1 MKLRITISKYHS
13 WYLCQISLQVML
25 LPILMTK
32 KRVCLKYQWY
42 IRVIRE
48 LKQRRRQ
55 RQQKT
60 SPRKRIRAVS
70 NFIARIPTPLICQ
83 MLAIFQELNSTVLYL
98 SSQKRREIR
107 KFHVV
112 IVQWRKEIYTRAW
125 CTCKVVV
132 QCQSQPS
139 LTFSTYCSFF
149 CRSRWRHRR
158 RCRLKHRPVIYDWDA
173 SELWCSLRF
182 Q

>member
-1 MKLRITISKYHS
+1 MKLRITILKYHS

-70 NFIARIPTPLICQ
+70 NFIALIPTPLICQ
-83 MLAIFQELNSTVLYL
+83 MLAIFQELNSKVLYL

-107 KFHVV
+107 KFQVV

-132 QCQSQPS
+132 ECQSQPS
-139 LTFSTYCSFF
+139 QPIVHFFAVLVDVIVVVAGLSTGLLFMIKMRVSYGV
-149 CRSRWRHRR
+149 R
-158 RCRLKHRPVIYDWDA
+158 
-173 SELWCSLRF
+173 
-182 Q
+182 